1 MKNKRFDFNKYIL
14 IDNDWY
20 LIIYNKDKIEVIRT
34 LIDKEDIKK
43 LLLYKWEYI
52 PKSKSVYSRANG
64 KFLSLYRYILNYT
77 GDLVVD
83 HINGNR
89 LDNRKSNLRIVTT
102 ITNVRNNIK
111 FRNNIFNPVKKKDK
125 YQVRLRVS
133 NKYKNLG
140 SFTNRETAIKVAVA
154 YKNET
159 MKKLVKLTKFPFK
172 VQTND
177 C

>member
-1 MKNKRFDFNKYIL
+1 MKHKNFNFNKYIL

-20 LIIYNKDKIEVIRT
+20 LIIYNKDNIEIIRT

-43 LLLYKWEYI
+43 LLLYKWEYL
-52 PKSKSVYSRANG
+52 PKSKSVYNRANG
-64 KFLSLYRYILNYT
+64 KFLSLHRYILNYT

-102 ITNVRNNIK
+102 ITNVRNDVK
-111 FRNNIFNPVKKKDK
+111 FRNKIYNPVKKKDK
-125 YQVRLRVS
+125 YQVRLRIS

-140 SFTNRETAIKVAVA
+140 SFTNKETAIKVAVA
-154 YKNET
+154 YKDET
-159 MKKLVKLTKFPFK
+159 MKKLVKLTRFPFK

-177 C
+177 Y